1 MSNTLLTIDMITND
15 SLADLENNIV
25 FSKSIARRPDE
36 DFGDEALQHGDTLR
50 IRKPTQYVGSTGA
63 TISSYEDTTESYTTL
78 TLEQFKVPVNFT
90 SKELTLDIARFRE
103 RVIRPAMIT
112 IANWIDTS
120 GLAQYSKIAN
130 QFGTAGSVPN
140 ESSDILGCGHY
151 LNDSATPTDMRGML
165 LNPAG
170 NASMVAALQ
179 SLFNSAPKISE
190 QYTKGLLGSGVLG
203 FDVAMSQNIPVHTQ
217 GTGYAAI
224 TVSGANQSG
233 SSITLN
239 FGASGITGALK
250 AGDVLTFTGCLGVNP
265 VSRQSTGRVFQTV
278 VQADVNVSAGV
289 NTATVSINPP
299 IYNSGA
305 FQTVVAVPGNGVA
318 VSVNGGAAAGSIFPV
333 NLAYHRNAFVH
344 AMARMYMPEGLGVS
358 GAQKTY
364 NGFSIRLI
372 RDFDIANDKNPC
384 RIDVLSGF
392 AAQRPEWACR
402 LMG

>member
-151 LNDSATPTDMRGML
+151 LNDSATPGRWI
-165 LNPAG
+165 AQ
-170 NASMVAALQ
+170 ASRHT
-179 SLFNSAPKISE
+179 KI
-190 QYTKGLLGSGVLG
+190 
-203 FDVAMSQNIPVHTQ
+203 ARASQ
-217 GTGYAAI
+217 
-224 TVSGANQSG
+224 GA
-233 SSITLN
+233 
-239 FGASGITGALK
+239 K
-250 AGDVLTFTGCLGVNP
+250 
-265 VSRQSTGRVFQTV
+265 
-278 VQADVNVSAGV
+278 
-289 NTATVSINPP
+289 
-299 IYNSGA
+299 
-305 FQTVVAVPGNGVA
+305 
-318 VSVNGGAAAGSIFPV
+318 
-333 NLAYHRNAFVH
+333 
-344 AMARMYMPEGLGVS
+344 
-358 GAQKTY
+358 
-364 NGFSIRLI
+364 
-372 RDFDIANDKNPC
+372 
-384 RIDVLSGF
+384 
-392 AAQRPEWACR
+392 
-402 LMG
+402 